1 MVCFLFTSLK
11 KQYGGACYRTSY
23 WETVASEHAATARGS
38 LHVMTSLAS
47 RTNSSVLIVG
57 GGSGLGLSLAHR
69 FLDEGWE
76 TVVVSRSPRETNNP
90 KPKSYPMPENEYEID
105 QLVANHLNR
114 SWSLVLVVS
123 GGGFGKGSLFEGFD
137 ELTYL
142 SWVNF
147 GLPYCFLKALHEAT
161 ISTTVVMFGSIAARE
176 NIASPAYALAKKQ
189 LEAMVRIYGRKLI
202 HTGLNLIGLSPGGL
216 FAPGNA
222 MDRLKA
228 RNQSAFT
235 DFLDYRLPR
244 SKFLLPEDIFSFLIY
259 LANSDASVWAG
270 SVLSIDGGESTHL

>member
-1 MVCFLFTSLK
+1 M
-11 KQYGGACYRTSY
+11 
-23 WETVASEHAATARGS
+23 SEHAATAHGR
-38 LHVMTSLAS
+38 LHVITIQAS

-142 SWVNF
+142 SWVNLGF
-147 GLPYCFLKALHEAT
+147 SLKHCMKRPF
-161 ISTTVVMFGSIAARE
+161 TVVMFGSIAARE
-176 NIASPAYALAKKQ
+176 NIASPAYALAKSNWRPW
-189 LEAMVRIYGRKLI
+189 LESM
-202 HTGLNLIGLSPGGL
+202 
-216 FAPGNA
+216 
-222 MDRLKA
+222 
-228 RNQSAFT
+228 
-235 DFLDYRLPR
+235 
-244 SKFLLPEDIFSFLIY
+244 E
-259 LANSDASVWAG
+259 
-270 SVLSIDGGESTHL
+270 ES